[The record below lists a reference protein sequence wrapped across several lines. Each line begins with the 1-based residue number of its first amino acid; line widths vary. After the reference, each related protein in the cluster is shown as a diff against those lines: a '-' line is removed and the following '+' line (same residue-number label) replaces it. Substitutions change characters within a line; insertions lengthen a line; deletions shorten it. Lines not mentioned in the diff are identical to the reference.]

1 MNQAAQF
8 NQLYWQCRRG
18 MLELD
23 YYLIPFMRQ
32 RYQQLSTSEQD
43 AFKIL
48 LELPDPELHA
58 YLNGHQQPANAV
70 THHIVTLVREY
81 AQQSDK
87 SSVF

>member
-1 MNQAAQF
+1 MDQTAQF

-23 YYLIPFMRQ
+23 YYLIPFLRQ
-32 RYQQLSTSEQD
+32 RYQELVAVQQD
-43 AFKIL
+43 AFKAL

-58 YLNGHQQPANAV
+58 YLNGHQQPANAA
-70 THHIVTLVREY
+70 THQIVTLVREY